1 MASHCRGFLG
11 CVPHPVGVAAGCKD
25 DAIEAWLLQS
35 KPPSHPCPSAPLY
48 LALRQPGAVAC
59 QVPAQRCLVS
69 RDRERRPNRP
79 DKAGLSHT
87 GWSRPSGAALLAG
100 GSMAL
105 SVGVRRLSHLPGHGE
120 RQVQLSFRG
129 FTQKTRKIRC
139 GAEAVFGELFRW
151 PHYGKLIM
159 GEVLSIKVY
168 NCSKV
173 FSNRLLGTLVLSLQH
188 LMTSGRLILR
198 EALVDRNHSITSIYI
213 ELDLRYQP
221 PDGSAGT
228 WVQEDFVYQ
237 MRDSSE
243 LIIHNPGFEEPEAA
257 KGPRASEMD
266 KKAAALGRKLAKG
279 LETEEEEE
287 EEEEDFYDV
296 SDMEVLGIV
305 FSPVKSR
312 SRLCS
317 TRDLFATPTP
327 QSFQVGINII
337 EAQKLVGV
345 NINPFVVVKVG
356 EEKRHTVTQKS
367 TNCPFYNEYFLFE
380 FHEPREVLFHRLI
393 EISVFHSKNIPFLA
407 TCIGTFKMDIVT
419 VYSQPDHSF
428 FQKWAVISDPTDT
441 RAGVKG
447 FVKCNIS
454 VTARGDVVGSLP
466 TSSSSRVE
474 DIERNLLL
482 PKRVPAERP
491 WARVCIKLYRAEGL
505 PSMSAGIMG
514 GFSRIIGEKKVFIDP
529 YVQVSFCGQQGET
542 SVESN
547 TTEPEWNEQISF
559 IEMFP
564 PLAKKIKVQVLDDA
578 NVGDVAI
585 ATHYIDLQ
593 QISDPGRNGFNPTF
607 GPAWVNLYGSP
618 QNSAL
623 RDIHKDLNEGV
634 GEGIFYRGRILMAI
648 TVEIFSS
655 PSVAERK
662 LADKMK
668 SALSKPKLKKK
679 SKKSKEKAKELSQ
692 LQGEEEDGGSQ
703 EAEQPGE
710 VIVEVEELHALPV
723 NALGKKEEFLLFAA
737 FFEATMMD
745 SSLGSKPVSFEVS
758 IGNYGKAEEVVTKV
772 RKKGEKGEGREEKQP
787 LLDPGSDSET
797 DVEVLGPV
805 LAPLNKSVTKSQKPE
820 TMEYDRSYSCLPMT
834 HEKPCVYMWSY
845 WEDHT
850 WRLCISN
857 WIVKLAERLEQ
868 GLDDVEKL
876 MRRPKAKAEERLREV
891 LEEFAA
897 GCRLYS
903 LSAERKTMAHPNNL
917 DRCRTKYMMRNI
929 ILYAKQGLRVRRQLT
944 RANVK
949 EKVKEMRRILA
960 KLRFMAQEPQ
970 CTLPDILI
978 WMLSNNRRVAYA
990 RVPAQ
995 NILYSVVE
1003 EEKGKDCAKIQTV
1016 FLKVPGL
1023 HTGEIFAKLEIYMWL
1038 GVTKYAKNCMVELPK
1053 EFKYLSESGQEITQ
1067 LSVYS
1072 LPSRLSR
1079 DDFSYFQLRAH
1090 LYQAR
1095 GILPAGDNGL
1105 SDPFARVVFSTY
1117 CQTTRTVEE
1126 TLSPMWNELL
1136 LFDQL
1141 IIDGKR
1147 EELKTETPIVIV
1159 NLFNHSK
1166 FGSPEFLGQAFA
1178 VPHVKLVDEPYSK
1191 PALQFFDFYKG
1202 TKAAG
1207 ELIATFELIE
1217 LDYSGYLEPSLPED
1231 MEPKEPS
1238 YLEDPRDG
1246 RFIIPEGIRPVLKE
1260 FRIEI
1265 LFWGL
1270 RDLKRV
1276 NLFEVDQPQV
1286 IIECAGKKV
1295 ESEVIVAYKE
1305 NPSFTEVV
1313 KYMDVELPEQV
1324 YLHPPLSIFVVEK
1337 RAFGRTVLVG
1347 THVVS
1352 DVMKFS
1358 PRELEEEET
1367 ENVPRA
1373 RKVSSQHLHSQTG
1386 PATGDP
1392 GPSTHPL
1399 SLVKAPLKKIPI
1411 NKLAKKEDEYDE
1423 EKPDL
1428 EELDWW
1434 SKYYESLK
1442 ELYNQTRI
1450 DEEDAENDDLNDA
1463 DGGNLN
1469 AAYID
1474 MEAEDEAVTE
1484 AEPARPKRKLIATL
1498 QIYNSELENEFGNFE
1513 DWLCIFPLHRG
1524 KANEDEDGNEDEHF
1538 VGKYKGSFYVYPTVE
1553 ASKEPRVSQGV
1564 PRNRPIKVLIRVYI
1578 VKATNLSPADPN
1590 GKADPY
1596 VVVTVGQE
1604 RKDTKERYIPKQLNP
1619 VFGEVVELTVSFPM
1633 ESELTVA
1640 IFDHDLV
1647 GSDDLIGET
1656 KIDLENRFYSKH
1668 RANCGVALQ
1677 YDIDGYNMWRDA
1689 FKPTQILDSLCKK
1702 TSLPAAEYRQEEV
1715 KVGNKIFKVPPEAF
1729 PEEASARNQRGVA
1742 DENCSVD
1749 DEHKALYVLQHWEEM
1764 PGCGY
1769 KLVPEHVEIRSLYNP
1784 ENPGLVQGSLHMW
1797 IDMFPNDVPA
1807 PPPVNIKPR
1816 LPISYELRVIIWNTD
1831 DVILDDVNPITG
1843 EPSSDIY
1850 VKSWIKGL
1858 DHDKQETDVHFN
1870 SLTGEGNFNWRF
1882 IFRFNYL
1889 PTEKE
1894 ITYKKKDSVFSVE
1907 ESEFREPAVLV
1918 LQVWD
1923 YDRISANDFLG
1934 SIELKL
1940 HDMVWA
1946 AKSSEHCTIKM
1957 AKENATPR
1965 FSIFRNK
1972 RMRGWWPF
1980 IRLEDQEDKEREE
1993 RKAKQKRKKKK
2004 WSSSVKQEDIEFTD
2018 PSGNKYL
2025 LTGKV
2030 EVEFQLLTVEEAEK
2044 SPVGLGRKE
2053 PEPLEKPNRPKTSFN
2068 WFVNPMK
2075 TFVFFIW
2082 KRYKKYIIVLFLV
2095 ALLTVFLV
2103 LLIYTM
2109 PGYISE
2115 KIING

>member
-1 MASHCRGFLG
+1 
-11 CVPHPVGVAAGCKD
+11 
-25 DAIEAWLLQS
+25 
-35 KPPSHPCPSAPLY
+35 
-48 LALRQPGAVAC
+48 
-59 QVPAQRCLVS
+59 
-69 RDRERRPNRP
+69 
-79 DKAGLSHT
+79 
-87 GWSRPSGAALLAG
+87 
-100 GSMAL
+100 MAL
-105 SVGVRRLSHLPGHGE
+105 SVDVRRLSQLPGHGE
-120 RQVQLSFRG
+120 RQVHLSFRG
-129 FTQKTRKIRC
+129 FTQKTRKVSC
-139 GAEAVFGELFRW
+139 GPEAVFNQLFRW
-151 PHYGKLIM
+151 PHYGKLVM
-159 GEVLSIKVY
+159 GEMLSIKVY

-188 LMTSGRLILR
+188 LMTSGRLMLQ
-198 EALVDRNHSITSIYI
+198 ESLVDKNNRVTGIYI

-221 PDGSAGT
+221 PNHSAGS
-228 WVQEDFVYQ
+228 WVEEDFVYLKK
-237 MRDSSE
+237 DSSE
-243 LIIHNPGFEEPEAA
+243 LIIHNPGFEQLETAEWLRA
-257 KGPRASEMD
+257 KELD
-266 KKAAALGRKLAKG
+266 KKAGALGRKLAKG
-279 LETEEEEE
+279 LETDEEE
-287 EEEEDFYDV
+287 EEEEDFYDT
-296 SDMEVLGIV
+296 SEIEASGII

-317 TRDLFATPTP
+317 AQDLFAIPTP
-327 QSFQVGINII
+327 QSFQVGINVI

-356 EEKRHTVTQKS
+356 EEKRHTATQKS
-367 TNCPFYNEYFLFE
+367 TNCPFYNEYFLFD
-380 FHEPREVLFHRLI
+380 FYEPREILFHRLI
-393 EISVFHSKNIPFLA
+393 EISVFHSKKIPFLG
-407 TCIGTFKMDIVT
+407 TCIGTFKMDVET
-419 VYSQPDHSF
+419 VYSQPDHRF

-454 VTARGDVVGSLP
+454 VSARGDIVGFLP
-466 TSSSSRVE
+466 TYSRNQDE

-505 PSMSAGIMG
+505 PSMTAGIMG
-514 GFSRIIGEKKVFIDP
+514 GISKIIGERKVFIDP

-542 SVESN
+542 SVETN

-564 PLAKKIKVQVLDDA
+564 PLSRKIKVQVLDDA
-578 NVGDVAI
+578 NVSDVAI

-593 QISDPGRNGFNPTF
+593 EISDPDRNGFNPTF

-623 RDIHKDLNEGV
+623 WDIHKDLNEGM
-634 GEGIFYRGRILMAI
+634 GEGIFYRGRILMAV

-655 PSVAERK
+655 PSAAERK
-662 LADKMK
+662 LGDRT
-668 SALSKPKLKKK
+668 SGALRKLKLKKK
-679 SKKSKEKAKELSQ
+679 SKKFKEKTKELSQ
-692 LQGEEEDGGSQ
+692 LQGEGEAGSSQ
-703 EAEQPGE
+703 EAEQPRE
-710 VIVEVEELHALPV
+710 VTVEVEELHPLPENV
-723 NALGKKEEFLLFAA
+723 LGRKDEFLLFAA

-745 SSLGSKPVSFEVS
+745 SSLSSKPVSFEVS
-758 IGNYGKAEEVVTKV
+758 IGNYGKSEEIVTKGWQKV
-772 RKKGEKGEGREEKQP
+772 EKGEVKEERQP
-787 LLDPGSDSET
+787 LLNASSGGELDAEILTPA
-797 DVEVLGPV
+797 
-805 LAPLNKSVTKSQKPE
+805 LAALNKSVTKSQRPE
-820 TMEYDRSYSCLPMT
+820 PMEYDKSYSCLPMT
-834 HEKPCVYMWSY
+834 HEKPCVYVWSY
-845 WEDHT
+845 WEDHA
-850 WRLCISN
+850 WRLGISN
-857 WIVKLAERLEQ
+857 RIVKLAERLEQ

-876 MRRPKAKAEERLREV
+876 LRRPKAKAEERLRDV
-891 LEEFAA
+891 LEEFVA
-897 GCRLYS
+897 GCRQYS

-917 DRCRTKYMMRNI
+917 DRCRTKYLMRNI
-929 ILYAKQGLRVRRQLT
+929 ILYAKQGLRVRRHLT
-944 RANVK
+944 RDNVK
-949 EKVKEMRRILA
+949 EKAKETRRILT
-960 KLRFMAQEPQ
+960 KIRFMAKEPQ
-970 CTLPDILI
+970 CTLPDVLI

-990 RVPAQ
+990 RIPAQ

-1016 FLKVPGL
+1016 FMKVPGL

-1038 GVTKYAKNCMVELPK
+1038 GVTKYVKNCLAELPE
-1053 EFKYLSESGQEITQ
+1053 EFLSESEQEIAQ
-1067 LSVYS
+1067 VSAYS
-1072 LPSRLSR
+1072 PPSRLRR

-1095 GILPAGDNGL
+1095 GILPADDNGL
-1105 SDPFARVVFSTY
+1105 SDPFARVVFSTH
-1117 CQTTRTVEE
+1117 CQTTRMLEE

-1141 IIDGKR
+1141 IIDGKK
-1147 EELKTETPIVIV
+1147 EELKTETPIIII
-1159 NLFNHSK
+1159 NLFSHNK

-1178 VPHVKLVDEPYSK
+1178 VPQVKLVDEPYTK
-1191 PALQFFDFYKG
+1191 PALQFFDFYRG

-1217 LDYSGYLEPSLPED
+1217 LDYS
-1231 MEPKEPS
+1231 S
-1238 YLEDPRDG
+1238 YL
-1246 RFIIPEGIRPVLKE
+1246 
-1260 FRIEI
+1260 EI

-1276 NLFEVDQPQV
+1276 NLFEVDEPQV

-1295 ESEVIVAYKE
+1295 ESEVIVSYKE
-1305 NPSFTEVV
+1305 NPNFTELV
-1313 KYMDVELPEQV
+1313 KYMDVKLPEQV

-1347 THVVS
+1347 SHAVS

-1358 PRELEEEET
+1358 PKELEEEPED
-1367 ENVPRA
+1367 VPKA
-1373 RKVSSQHLHSQTG
+1373 CNVSSYHLPSQTVINIG
-1386 PATGDP
+1386 LAAGDP
-1392 GPSTHPL
+1392 GSSTHPL
-1399 SLVKAPLKKIPI
+1399 SFVKAPLKKTPI
-1411 NKLAKKEDEYDE
+1411 NKLVKKEDEYEE
-1423 EKPDL
+1423 EKPEL

-1434 SKYYESLK
+1434 SKYYASLK
-1442 ELYNQTRI
+1442 ELYNQACS

-1463 DGGNLN
+1463 NGGNLN
-1469 AAYID
+1469 ASSID
-1474 MEAEDEAVTE
+1474 MEAEDEKVIE
-1484 AEPARPKRKLIATL
+1484 AEPAQPKRKLIATL
-1498 QIYNSELENEFGNFE
+1498 QIYNTELENEFGNFE

-1524 KANEDEDGNEDEHF
+1524 KANEDEDGNEDEHY
-1538 VGKYKGSFYVYPTVE
+1538 VGKYKCFLQGSFYVYPTEE
-1553 ASKEPRVSQGV
+1553 AVTEPKVSRGI
-1564 PRNRPIKVLIRVYI
+1564 PRNRPIKVLVRVYI

-1596 VVVTVGQE
+1596 VVVTVGQQQ
-1604 RKDTKERYIPKQLNP
+1604 KDTKERYIPKQLNP

-1640 IFDHDLV
+1640 VFDHDLV

-1668 RANCGVALQ
+1668 RANCGVAAQ
-1677 YDIDGYNMWRDA
+1677 YDLNGYNTWRDA

-1702 TSLPAAEYRQEEV
+1702 NSIPAAEYRWEEI
-1715 KVGNKIFKVPPEAF
+1715 KVDNKIFKVPPEAF
-1729 PEEASARNQRGVA
+1729 PQEASVRNKRGVA
-1742 DENCSVD
+1742 DENLSVD
-1749 DEHKALYVLQHWEEM
+1749 AEHMALYVLQHWEEM
-1764 PGCGY
+1764 PGYGY

-1807 PPPVNIKPR
+1807 PPPINIKPR
-1816 LPISYELRVIIWNTD
+1816 LPVSYELRVIIWNTD
-1831 DVILDDVNPITG
+1831 SVILDDVNPVTG

-1882 IFRFNYL
+1882 IFHFNYL

-1894 ITYKKKDSVFSVE
+1894 ITYKKKDSVFSME

-1940 HDMVWA
+1940 HDMVRA

-1980 IRLEDQEDKEREE
+1980 IKLRDQEDDKREE
-1993 RKAKQKRKKKK
+1993 REYKNKKKKKK
-2004 WSSSVKQEDIEFTD
+2004 WSSSVKPEDMEFTD

-2030 EVEFQLLTVEEAEK
+2030 EAEFQLLTVEEAEK
-2044 SPVGLGRKE
+2044 SPVGLGRKG
-2053 PEPLEKPNRPKTSFN
+2053 PEPLEKPNRPKTTFN

-2082 KRYKKYIIVLFLV
+2082 KRYKKYIIVLFIV
-2095 ALLTVFLV
+2095 TLLTIFLV
-2103 LLIYTM
+2103 LLVYTM

>member
-1 MASHCRGFLG
+1 
-11 CVPHPVGVAAGCKD
+11 
-25 DAIEAWLLQS
+25 
-35 KPPSHPCPSAPLY
+35 
-48 LALRQPGAVAC
+48 
-59 QVPAQRCLVS
+59 
-69 RDRERRPNRP
+69 
-79 DKAGLSHT
+79 
-87 GWSRPSGAALLAG
+87 
-100 GSMAL
+100 MAL
-105 SVGVRRLSHLPGHGE
+105 TVRVRRLSRLPGHGE
-120 RQVQLSFRG
+120 RQVQLRFRG
-129 FTQKTRKIRC
+129 FTQKTRKVRC
-139 GAEAVFGELFRW
+139 GPEAVFEELFRW

-173 FSNRLLGTLVLSLQH
+173 FTNRLLGTLVLSLQH

-198 EALVDRNHSITSIYI
+198 ESLVDRNHRITGIHI

-221 PDGSAGT
+221 PNGSAGM
-228 WVQEDFVYQ
+228 WVEEDFVYQ
-237 MRDSSE
+237 MKDSSE
-243 LIIHNPGFEEPEAA
+243 LIICNPGFEQLEAA
-257 KGPRASEMD
+257 EGPRASELNR
-266 KKAAALGRKLAKG
+266 KAAALGRRLAKG
-279 LETEEEEE
+279 LETDEEE
-287 EEEEDFYDV
+287 EEEEDFYDESEIEV
-296 SDMEVLGIV
+296 SGII

-312 SRLCS
+312 SRLCPA
-317 TRDLFATPTP
+317 RDLFAIPTP
-327 QSFQVGINII
+327 QSFQVGINVI

-356 EEKRHTVTQKS
+356 EEKRHTATQKS

-380 FHEPREVLFHRLI
+380 FHEPRDILFHRLI
-393 EISVFHSKNIPFLA
+393 EISVFHSKKIPFLG
-407 TCIGTFKMDIVT
+407 TCIGTFKMDVET
-419 VYSQPDHSF
+419 VYSQPDHRF

-447 FVKCNIS
+447 FVKCSIS
-454 VTARGDVVGSLP
+454 ISARGDVVGFLP
-466 TSSSSRVE
+466 TSSSSRDE

-505 PSMSAGIMG
+505 PSMCAGIMG
-514 GFSRIIGEKKVFIDP
+514 GFSKIIGERKVFIDP

-542 SVESN
+542 SVETN

-564 PLAKKIKVQVLDDA
+564 PLSRKIKVQVLDDA

-593 QISDPGRNGFNPTF
+593 EISDCDRNGFNPTF

-623 RDIHKDLNEGV
+623 RDIHRDLNEGR
-634 GEGIFYRGRILMAI
+634 GEGIFYRGRVLMAI

-655 PSVAERK
+655 PSVAESK
-662 LADKMK
+662 LGNRTRGT
-668 SALSKPKLKKK
+668 LSKLKLKKK
-679 SKKSKEKAKELSQ
+679 SKKSKEKAKEPNQ
-692 LQGEEEDGGSQ
+692 LWGEEEPGSSQ

-710 VIVEVEELHALPV
+710 VTVEVEELHPLPENV
-723 NALGKKEEFLLFAA
+723 LGRKEEFLLFAA

-745 SSLGSKPVSFEVS
+745 SSLTSKPVSFEIS
-758 IGNYGKAEEVVTKV
+758 IGNYGKSEEVVTKGWQRV
-772 RKKGEKGEGREEKQP
+772 EKGEVKEEKQP
-787 LLDPGSDSET
+787 LLDSVSDGEL
-797 DVEVLGPV
+797 DAEVLPP
-805 LAPLNKSVTKSQKPE
+805 ASAARNKSVTKSQRPE
-820 TMEYDRSYSCLPMT
+820 PMEYDRSYSCLPMV
-834 HEKPCVYMWSY
+834 HEKPCLYVWSY
-845 WEDHT
+845 WEDHA

-876 MRRPKAKAEERLREV
+876 LRRPKAKAEERLREV
-891 LEEFAA
+891 LEEFVA
-897 GCRLYS
+897 GCRQYS
-903 LSAERKTMAHPNNL
+903 LGAERKTMAHPNNL
-917 DRCRTKYMMRNI
+917 DRCRMKYLMRNI
-929 ILYAKQGLRVRRQLT
+929 ILSAKQVLRVRRRLT
-944 RANVK
+944 RDNVK
-949 EKVKEMRRILA
+949 EKVKEARRILA
-960 KLRFMAQEPQ
+960 KLCFMAKEPQ
-970 CTLPDILI
+970 CTLPDVLI

-990 RVPAQ
+990 RIPAQ

-1016 FLKVPGL
+1016 FMKVPGL

-1038 GVTKYAKNCMVELPK
+1038 GVTQYAKNCLAELPE
-1053 EFKYLSESGQEITQ
+1053 EFKYLSESGEEIAQ
-1067 LSVYS
+1067 LSAYS
-1072 LPSRLSR
+1072 PPSRLSR

-1095 GILPAGDNGL
+1095 GILPADDNGL
-1105 SDPFARVVFSTY
+1105 SDPFVRVVFSTY
-1117 CQTTRTVEE
+1117 CQTTRMLEE

-1141 IIDGKR
+1141 IIDGKK
-1147 EELKTETPIVIV
+1147 EELKTETPIIII
-1159 NLFNHSK
+1159 NLFSHNK

-1178 VPHVKLVDEPYSK
+1178 VPQVKLVDEPYTK
-1191 PALQFFDFYKG
+1191 PALQFFDFYRG
-1202 TKAAG
+1202 SKAAG
-1207 ELIATFELIE
+1207 ELIAMFELIE
-1217 LDYSGYLEPSLPED
+1217 LDYSGYLEPSVPED
-1231 MEPKEPS
+1231 VEPKEPS
-1238 YLEDPRDG
+1238 YLGDPRAG

-1270 RDLKRV
+1270 RGLKRV
-1276 NLFEVDQPQV
+1276 NLFEVVEPQV

-1295 ESEVIVAYKE
+1295 ESEVIVTYKE
-1305 NPSFTEVV
+1305 NPNFTELV

-1347 THVVS
+1347 SHVVS

-1358 PRELEEEET
+1358 PRELDEEPED
-1367 ENVPRA
+1367 VPKA
-1373 RKVSSQHLHSQTG
+1373 LKISSHRPPSQTVVNIG

-1392 GPSTHPL
+1392 HPRTYPF
-1399 SLVKAPLKKIPI
+1399 SLVKAPLKKIPV
-1411 NKLAKKEDEYDE
+1411 NKFVKKEDEYEE
-1423 EKPDL
+1423 EKPEV

-1434 SKYYESLK
+1434 SKYYASLK
-1442 ELYNQTRI
+1442 ELYNQTYS

-1469 AAYID
+1469 AFCID
-1474 MEAEDEAVTE
+1474 METEDEAVIE
-1484 AEPARPKRKLIATL
+1484 AEPALPKRKLIATL
-1498 QIYNSELENEFGNFE
+1498 QIYNSELENEFGDFE
-1513 DWLCIFPLHRG
+1513 DWLCVFPLHRG
-1524 KANEDEDGNEDEHF
+1524 RANEDEDGNKDEHF
-1538 VGKYKGSFYVYPTVE
+1538 VGKYKGSFHVYPTE
-1553 ASKEPRVSQGV
+1553 KAGTEPKVSQGV
-1564 PRNRPIKVLIRVYI
+1564 PRNRPIKVLVRVYI

-1604 RKDTKERYIPKQLNP
+1604 QKDTKERYIPKQLNP

-1668 RANCGVALQ
+1668 RANCGVATQ
-1677 YDIDGYNMWRDA
+1677 YDTNGYNTWRDA

-1702 TSLPAAEYRQEEV
+1702 NSIPAPEYRWEEV
-1715 KVGNKIFKVPPEAF
+1715 KVDSKVFKVPPEAF
-1729 PEEASARNQRGVA
+1729 PEEASVRNKREVTGGSW
-1742 DENCSVD
+1742 SVD

-1764 PGCGY
+1764 PVYGY

-1784 ENPGLVQGSLHMW
+1784 KNPGLVQGSLHMW

-1816 LPISYELRVIIWNTD
+1816 LPVSYELRVIIWNTD
-1831 DVILDDVNPITG
+1831 NVILDDVNPVTG

-1858 DHDKQETDVHFN
+1858 DHEKQETDVHFN

-1940 HDMVWA
+1940 HDMVRA
-1946 AKSSEHCTIKM
+1946 AKSSEQCTIRM
-1957 AKENATPR
+1957 ATEGATPR

-1980 IRLEDQEDKEREE
+1980 IKLKDQEDKEREE
-1993 RKAKQKRKKKK
+1993 RDHKKKRKKKR
-2004 WSSSVKQEDIEFTD
+2004 SSSVKPEDVEFTD

-2030 EVEFQLLTVEEAEK
+2030 EAEFQLLTVEEAEK

-2082 KRYKKYIIVLFLV
+2082 KRYKKYVIVLFIV
-2095 ALLTVFLV
+2095 ALLTIFLV

-2109 PGYISE
+2109 PGYISK

>member
-1 MASHCRGFLG
+1 MSRSRSQRDHCALF
-11 CVPHPVGVAAGCKD
+11 C
-25 DAIEAWLLQS
+25 LQ
-35 KPPSHPCPSAPLY
+35 
-48 LALRQPGAVAC
+48 
-59 QVPAQRCLVS
+59 
-69 RDRERRPNRP
+69 
-79 DKAGLSHT
+79 
-87 GWSRPSGAALLAG
+87 
-100 GSMAL
+100 
-105 SVGVRRLSHLPGHGE
+105 
-120 RQVQLSFRG
+120 
-129 FTQKTRKIRC
+129 
-139 GAEAVFGELFRW
+139 LFRW
-151 PHYGKLIM
+151 PHYGKLGV
-159 GEVLSIKVY
+159 GEMLSVKVY

-198 EALVDRNHSITSIYI
+198 EALVDRNHSITG
-213 ELDLRYQP
+213 LDLRYQP
-221 PDGSAGT
+221 PEGSAGT
-228 WVQEDFVYQ
+228 WVEEDFVYQ

-243 LIIHNPGFEEPEAA
+243 LIIRNPGFEELDELDR
-257 KGPRASEMD
+257 RAVT
-266 KKAAALGRKLAKG
+266 LGRKLAKG

-287 EEEEDFYDV
+287 EEEEDFCDV
-296 SDMEVLGIV
+296 SDVEVSGIV

-312 SRLCS
+312 SRICS

-345 NINPFVVVKVG
+345 NINPFVVVRVG
-356 EEKRHTVTQKS
+356 EEKRHTATQKS

-393 EISVFHSKNIPFLA
+393 EISVSTSSSCCRHLLDFCCLQVFHSKKIPFLG
-407 TCIGTFKMDIVT
+407 TCIGTFKMDIAT
-419 VYSQPDHSF
+419 VYNQPGMHTSYHRF

-454 VTARGDVVGSLP
+454 VTARGDTVGSLP

-514 GFSRIIGEKKVFIDP
+514 GFSKIIGEKNVFIDP

-547 TTEPEWNEQISF
+547 TTKPEWNEQISF

-564 PLAKKIKVQVLDDA
+564 PLAKKIKIQVLDDA

-607 GPAWVNLYGSP
+607 GPAWVNLYGSS

-623 RDIHKDLNEGV
+623 RDIHKDLNEGM

-655 PSVAERK
+655 PGVAERK
-662 LADKMK
+662 LGDKTK
-668 SALSKPKLKKK
+668 GALSKLKLKKK
-679 SKKSKEKAKELSQ
+679 SKKSKAKARELIQ
-692 LQGEEEDGGSQ
+692 LQGEEEAGGSQ
-703 EAEQPGE
+703 EAEQPAE
-710 VIVEVEELHALPV
+710 VIVEVEELHPLPE
-723 NALGKKEEFLLFAA
+723 NALGRKEEFFLFAA

-745 SSLGSKPVSFEVS
+745 SSLSSKPVSFEVS
-758 IGNYGKAEEVVTKV
+758 IGMYS
-772 RKKGEKGEGREEKQP
+772 
-787 LLDPGSDSET
+787 PGSQMRKPWEWSALT
-797 DVEVLGPV
+797 SCA
-805 LAPLNKSVTKSQKPE
+805 AP
-820 TMEYDRSYSCLPMT
+820 RSYSCLPMT
-834 HEKPCVYMWSY
+834 HEKPCVYVWSY

-857 WIVKLAERLEQ
+857 WIVKLAERLVMCTGQLLGDGASCHHASSHSEQ
-868 GLDDVEKL
+868 LL
-876 MRRPKAKAEERLREV
+876 CITL
-891 LEEFAA
+891 
-897 GCRLYS
+897 
-903 LSAERKTMAHPNNL
+903 ERKTMAHPNNL
-917 DRCRTKYMMRNI
+917 DRCRTKSLLSVQ
-929 ILYAKQGLRVRRQLT
+929 ILYAKQGLRVRRWLT

-949 EKVKEMRRILA
+949 EKVKETRRILA
-960 KLRFMAQEPQ
+960 KLRFMAQETSPLAVPEEAPQ
-970 CTLPDILI
+970 CTLPDVLI

-1038 GVTKYAKNCMVELPK
+1038 GVTKYAKNCTVELPE
-1053 EFKYLSESGQEITQ
+1053 EFKYLSESRT
-1067 LSVYS
+1067 LLFF
-1072 LPSRLSR
+1072 LP
-1079 DDFSYFQLRAH
+1079 DFSYFQLRAH

-1095 GILPAGDNGL
+1095 GILPADDNGL
-1105 SDPFARVVFSTY
+1105 SDPFVRVVFSTH

-1147 EELKTETPIVIV
+1147 EELKTETPVVIV
-1159 NLFNHSK
+1159 SLFNQST

-1178 VPHVKLVDEPYSK
+1178 VPQVKLVDEPYCK

-1202 TKAAG
+1202 SKTAG

-1217 LDYSGYLEPSLPED
+1217 LDYSGYLEPSVPED
-1231 MEPKEPS
+1231 VESKEPS
-1238 YLEDPRDG
+1238 YLGDPRAG
-1246 RFIIPEGIRPVLKE
+1246 RFIIPDGIRPALKE

-1295 ESEVIVAYKE
+1295 ESEVILAYSE
-1305 NPSFTEVV
+1305 NPNFTELV
-1313 KYMDVELPEQV
+1313 KYMDVVSGCRAGAHHGCPTELPEQV

-1367 ENVPRA
+1367 EELP
-1373 RKVSSQHLHSQTG
+1373 K
-1386 PATGDP
+1386 GDCSLFYRCA
-1392 GPSTHPL
+1392 GILDAL
-1399 SLVKAPLKKIPI
+1399 SLPLNPCLCDLKAPFRKIPI
-1411 NKLAKKEDEYDE
+1411 NKFAKKEDEYEE
-1423 EKPDL
+1423 EKPDP

-1442 ELYNQTRI
+1442 ELYNQ
-1450 DEEDAENDDLNDA
+1450 EDAENDDLNDA
-1463 DGGNLN
+1463 GESSVGR
-1469 AAYID
+1469 
-1474 MEAEDEAVTE
+1474 
-1484 AEPARPKRKLIATL
+1484 ARPYTAQSFYLF
-1498 QIYNSELENEFGNFE
+1498 QIYNSELENEFDNFE

-1524 KANEDEDGNEDEHF
+1524 KANGDEDGHEDENF
-1538 VGKYKGSFYVYPTVE
+1538 VGKYKGSFYVYPSVE
-1553 ASKEPRVSQGV
+1553 AGMEPKVSRGV
-1564 PRNRPIKVLIRVYI
+1564 PRNRPIKVLVRVYI

-1604 RKDTKERYIPKQLNP
+1604 QKDTKERYIPKQLNP

-1640 IFDHDLV
+1640 VFDHDLV

-1668 RANCGVALQ
+1668 RANCGVASQ
-1677 YDIDGYNMWRDA
+1677 YDTWHPQYPLSRNGYNMWRDA

-1702 TSLPAAEYRQEEV
+1702 MSLPAAEYRREEV
-1715 KVGNKIFKVPPEAF
+1715 KVENKIFKVPPEAF
-1729 PEEASARNQRGVA
+1729 PEGTELG
-1742 DENCSVD
+1742 
-1749 DEHKALYVLQHWEEM
+1749 ALYVLQHWEEM
-1764 PGCGY
+1764 PGHGY

-1784 ENPGLVQGSLHMW
+1784 ESPGLVQGSLHMW

-1831 DVILDDVNPITG
+1831 DVILDDVNPVTG

-1940 HDMVWA
+1940 HDMVRA

-1957 AKENATPR
+1957 AKENAAPR

-1980 IRLEDQEDKEREE
+1980 IKLKDQEDEEREE
-1993 RKAKQKRKKKK
+1993 REAKQKKKKKK
-2004 WSSSVKQEDIEFTD
+2004 WGSSVKPEDVEFTD

-2030 EVEFQLLTVEEAEK
+2030 EAEFHLLTMEEAEK
-2044 SPVGLGRKE
+2044 NPVGLGRKE

-2082 KRYKKYIIVLFLV
+2082 KRYKKYIIVLFVV

>member
-1 MASHCRGFLG
+1 
-11 CVPHPVGVAAGCKD
+11 
-25 DAIEAWLLQS
+25 
-35 KPPSHPCPSAPLY
+35 
-48 LALRQPGAVAC
+48 
-59 QVPAQRCLVS
+59 
-69 RDRERRPNRP
+69 
-79 DKAGLSHT
+79 
-87 GWSRPSGAALLAG
+87 
-100 GSMAL
+100 MAL
-105 SVGVRRLSHLPGHGE
+105 SVGVRRLSRLPGRGE

-139 GAEAVFGELFRW
+139 GAEAVFGELFCW
-151 PHYGKLIM
+151 PHYGKPVM
-159 GEVLSIKVY
+159 GEMLLVKVY

-198 EALVDRNHSITSIYI
+198 EALIDKNHTVTGIYI

-221 PDGSAGT
+221 PDGSAGS
-228 WVQEDFVYQ
+228 WVEEDFVYQ
-237 MRDSSE
+237 MKDSSE
-243 LIIHNPGFEEPEAA
+243 TIIRNPGFEELEAA
-257 KGPRASEMD
+257 EGPRASELD
-266 KKAAALGRKLAKG
+266 RRAATLGKKLAKG

-296 SDMEVLGIV
+296 SEMEVSGIV

-312 SRLCS
+312 SRLS
-317 TRDLFATPTP
+317 SARDLFATPTP

-356 EEKRHTVTQKS
+356 EEKRHTATQKS

-380 FHEPREVLFHRLI
+380 FHEPKDTLFHRLI
-393 EISVFHSKNIPFLA
+393 EISVFHSEKIPFLG

-419 VYSQPDHSF
+419 VYSQPDHRF

-454 VTARGDVVGSLP
+454 VTARGDVVGSFP
-466 TSSSSRVE
+466 TSSGSRDE

-505 PSMSAGIMG
+505 PSMSAGLMG
-514 GFSRIIGEKKVFIDP
+514 GFSKIIGETKVFIDP

-542 SVESN
+542 SLETN

-564 PLAKKIKVQVLDDA
+564 PLARKIKVQVLDDA

-623 RDIHKDLNEGV
+623 LDIHKDLNEGM

-655 PSVAERK
+655 PSVTERK
-662 LADKMK
+662 LGDKTK
-668 SALSKPKLKKK
+668 GALSKLKLKKK
-679 SKKSKEKAKELSQ
+679 SRKFKEKAKELSR
-692 LQGEEEDGGSQ
+692 LQGEEEAGASQ
-703 EAEQPGE
+703 VAEQPEE
-710 VIVEVEELHALPV
+710 VTVDVEELHPLPE
-723 NALGKKEEFLLFAA
+723 NALGRKEEFLLFAA

-758 IGNYGKAEEVVTKV
+758 IGNYGKAEEIVTKV
-772 RKKGEKGEGREEKQP
+772 WRKVEKGEVKEEKQP
-787 LLDPGSDSET
+787 LLDPGSDGEL
-797 DVEVLGPV
+797 DVEVL
-805 LAPLNKSVTKSQKPE
+805 APASAALNKSVTKSQRPE
-820 TMEYDRSYSCLPMT
+820 PMEYDRSYSCLPMM
-834 HEKPCVYMWSY
+834 HEKPCVYLWSY

-876 MRRPKAKAEERLREV
+876 MRRPKAKAEERLRKV
-891 LEEFAA
+891 LDEFVA
-897 GCRLYS
+897 GCRQYS
-903 LSAERKTMAHPNNL
+903 LSTERKTMTHPNNL
-917 DRCRTKYMMRNI
+917 DRCRMKYLMRNI
-929 ILYAKQGLRVRRQLT
+929 ILCAKQGLRVKCRLT
-944 RANVK
+944 RTNIK
-949 EKVKEMRRILA
+949 EKVKETKRILT
-960 KLRFMAQEPQ
+960 KLRFMAKEPQ
-970 CTLPDILI
+970 CTLPDVLV

-995 NILYSVVE
+995 DILYSVVE

-1016 FLKVPGL
+1016 FMKVPGL

-1038 GVTKYAKNCMVELPK
+1038 GVTKYAKNCLAELPE
-1053 EFKYLSESGQEITQ
+1053 EFKYLSESGQEIAQ
-1067 LSVYS
+1067 LSAYS
-1072 LPSRLSR
+1072 PPSQLSR

-1095 GILPAGDNGL
+1095 GILPADDNGL
-1105 SDPFARVVFSTY
+1105 SNPFARVVFSTQ
-1117 CQTTRTVEE
+1117 CQNTRMLEE

-1141 IIDGKR
+1141 IIDGKKD
-1147 EELKTETPIVIV
+1147 ELKTETPIIII
-1159 NLFNHSK
+1159 NLFSHNK

-1178 VPHVKLVDEPYSK
+1178 IPQVKLVNEPYTK
-1191 PALQFFDFYKG
+1191 PALQSFDFYKG

-1207 ELIATFELIE
+1207 ELIATFELVE
-1217 LDYSGYLEPSLPED
+1217 LDYTGYL
-1231 MEPKEPS
+1231 
-1238 YLEDPRDG
+1238 
-1246 RFIIPEGIRPVLKE
+1246 
-1260 FRIEI
+1260 EI

-1305 NPSFTEVV
+1305 NPNFTELV

-1358 PRELEEEET
+1358 PRELEEELE
-1367 ENVPRA
+1367 EVPKA
-1373 RKVSSQHLHSQTG
+1373 RKVSSQHLPSQTVVNIG
-1386 PATGDP
+1386 LAASDP
-1392 GPSTHPL
+1392 GPSSHPV
-1399 SLVKAPLKKIPI
+1399 SLVKAPFRKIHI
-1411 NKLAKKEDEYDE
+1411 NKLVKKKDECEE
-1423 EKPDL
+1423 EKPEL

-1442 ELYNQTRI
+1442 ELYNQTHS
-1450 DEEDAENDDLNDA
+1450 DEEDAENDDLNLA
-1463 DGGNLN
+1463 DGANLN
-1469 AAYID
+1469 ASSID
-1474 MEAEDEAVTE
+1474 MEAQDEAVIE
-1484 AEPARPKRKLIATL
+1484 AEPARPKTKLIATL
-1498 QIYNSELENEFGNFE
+1498 QIYNSELENKFDNFE

-1538 VGKYKGSFYVYPTVE
+1538 VGKYKGSFYVYPTEE
-1553 ASKEPRVSQGV
+1553 AGPEPKVSQGV
-1564 PRNRPIKVLIRVYI
+1564 PRNRPIKVLVRVYI

-1604 RKDTKERYIPKQLNP
+1604 QKDTKERYIPKQLNP

-1647 GSDDLIGET
+1647 GADDLIGET

-1668 RANCGVALQ
+1668 RANCGVASQ
-1677 YDIDGYNMWRDA
+1677 YDINGYNMWRDA

-1702 TSLPAAEYRQEEV
+1702 NSLPAAEYRREEV
-1715 KVGNKIFKVPPEAF
+1715 KVDNKIFKVPPEAF
-1729 PEEASARNQRGVA
+1729 PEEASVKNKRGVA

-1764 PGCGY
+1764 PGYGY

-1797 IDMFPNDVPA
+1797 IDMFPNNVPA

-1816 LPISYELRVIIWNTD
+1816 LPVSYELRVIIWNTD
-1831 DVILDDVNPITG
+1831 DVILDDVNPVTG

-1858 DHDKQETDVHFN
+1858 DHNKQETDVHFN

-1940 HDMVWA
+1940 HDMVRA

-1980 IRLEDQEDKEREE
+1980 IKLKDQEDEEREE
-1993 RKAKQKRKKKK
+1993 RQKKKKKKK
-2004 WSSSVKQEDIEFTD
+2004 WSSSVKPEDMEFTD

-2030 EVEFQLLTVEEAEK
+2030 EAEFQLLTVEEAER

-2082 KRYKKYIIVLFLV
+2082 KRYKKYIIVLFIV
-2095 ALLTVFLV
+2095 AILTIFLV

>member
-1 MASHCRGFLG
+1 
-11 CVPHPVGVAAGCKD
+11 
-25 DAIEAWLLQS
+25 
-35 KPPSHPCPSAPLY
+35 
-48 LALRQPGAVAC
+48 
-59 QVPAQRCLVS
+59 
-69 RDRERRPNRP
+69 
-79 DKAGLSHT
+79 
-87 GWSRPSGAALLAG
+87 
-100 GSMAL
+100 MAL
-105 SVGVRRLSHLPGHGE
+105 SVCVQRLSHLPGRGE

-139 GAEAVFGELFRW
+139 SSEAVFGELFRW

-228 WVQEDFVYQ
+228 WVEEDFVYQ
-237 MRDSSE
+237 MKDSSE
-243 LIIHNPGFEEPEAA
+243 LIIHNPGFEEPERVHNRLINTDGDVVGDFRAA

-266 KKAAALGRKLAKG
+266 RKAAALGRKLAKG

-317 TRDLFATPTP
+317 ARDLFATPTP

-367 TNCPFYNEYFLFE
+367 TNCPFYNEVCVMEKGFIIIVSQVAKAMPEVLWVRLLSGKGIYGYFLFE
-380 FHEPREVLFHRLI
+380 FHEPKEVLFHRLI

-407 TCIGTFKMDIVT
+407 TCIGTFKMDVVT

-428 FQKWAVISDPTDT
+428 FQKWAVVSDPTDT
-441 RAGVKG
+441 RAGAKG

-454 VTARGDVVGSLP
+454 VTARGDIVGSLP
-466 TSSSSRVE
+466 TSSSSHVE

-514 GFSRIIGEKKVFIDP
+514 GFSKIIGEKKVFIDP

-564 PLAKKIKVQVLDDA
+564 PLAKKIKVRVLDDA

-662 LADKMK
+662 LVDKVK

-679 SKKSKEKAKELSQ
+679 SKKSKEKTKELSQ
-692 LQGEEEDGGSQ
+692 LQGEEEAGGSQ

-710 VIVEVEELHALPV
+710 VIVEVEELHPLPV

-745 SSLGSKPVSFEVS
+745 SSLVSKPVSFEVS

-772 RKKGEKGEGREEKQP
+772 HKKGEKGEGREEKQP
-787 LLDPGSDSET
+787 LLDLGSDSEM

-897 GCRLYS
+897 GQYS

-917 DRCRTKYMMRNI
+917 DRCRMKYMMRNI

-944 RANVK
+944 RGNVK

-1023 HTGEIFAKLEIYMWL
+1023 HTGQIFAKLEIYMWL

-1053 EFKYLSESGQEITQ
+1053 EFKYLSEN
-1067 LSVYS
+1067 
-1072 LPSRLSR
+1072 
-1079 DDFSYFQLRAH
+1079 FSYFQLRAH

-1191 PALQFFDFYKG
+1191 PALQFFDVYKG

-1231 MEPKEPS
+1231 VEPKEPS

-1367 ENVPRA
+1367 EDVPRGE
-1373 RKVSSQHLHSQTG
+1373 LFG
-1386 PATGDP
+1386 E
-1392 GPSTHPL
+1392 
-1399 SLVKAPLKKIPI
+1399 APLKKIPI
-1411 NKLAKKEDEYDE
+1411 NKLAKKEDEYEE

-1442 ELYNQTRI
+1442 ELYN
-1450 DEEDAENDDLNDA
+1450 
-1463 DGGNLN
+1463 
-1469 AAYID
+1469 
-1474 MEAEDEAVTE
+1474 
-1484 AEPARPKRKLIATL
+1484 

-1538 VGKYKGSFYVYPTVE
+1538 VGKY
-1553 ASKEPRVSQGV
+1553 
-1564 PRNRPIKVLIRVYI
+1564 
-1578 VKATNLSPADPN
+1578 KATNLSPADPN

-1729 PEEASARNQRGVA
+1729 PEGVA
-1742 DENCSVD
+1742 DENWSVD

-1816 LPISYELRVIIWNTD
+1816 LPISYELRVIIWNTE
-1831 DVILDDVNPITG
+1831 DVILDDVNPVTG

-1940 HDMVWA
+1940 HDMVRA

-1993 RKAKQKRKKKK
+1993 RRAKQKRKKKK

-2018 PSGNKYL
+2018 SIGNKYL

-2030 EVEFQLLTVEEAEK
+2030 EAEFQLLTVEEAEK
-2044 SPVGLGRKE
+2044 NPVGLGRKE

>member
-1 MASHCRGFLG
+1 
-11 CVPHPVGVAAGCKD
+11 
-25 DAIEAWLLQS
+25 
-35 KPPSHPCPSAPLY
+35 
-48 LALRQPGAVAC
+48 
-59 QVPAQRCLVS
+59 
-69 RDRERRPNRP
+69 
-79 DKAGLSHT
+79 
-87 GWSRPSGAALLAG
+87 
-100 GSMAL
+100 MAL
-105 SVGVRRLSHLPGHGE
+105 SVGVRRLSSLPGHGE

-129 FTQKTRKIRC
+129 FTQKTRKVRC
-139 GAEAVFGELFRW
+139 GPEAVFGELFRW
-151 PHYGKLIM
+151 PHYGKLAL
-159 GEVLSIKVY
+159 GETLSVKVY

-198 EALVDRNHSITSIYI
+198 EALVDKNQRVTGIYI

-228 WVQEDFVYQ
+228 WVEEDFVYQ
-237 MRDSSE
+237 MKDSSE
-243 LIIHNPGFEEPEAA
+243 LIICNPGFEELEAA
-257 KGPRASEMD
+257 EGPRVSELD
-266 KKAAALGRKLAKG
+266 RRAAALGRKLAKG
-279 LETEEEEE
+279 LETDEEEE

-296 SDMEVLGIV
+296 SEMEVSGII

-312 SRLCS
+312 SRHCF
-317 TRDLFATPTP
+317 TRDLFATPAP
-327 QSFQVGINII
+327 QNFQVGINII

-356 EEKRHTVTQKS
+356 EEKRHTATQKS

-380 FHEPREVLFHRLI
+380 FHEPRDILFHRLI
-393 EISVFHSKNIPFLA
+393 EILVFHSKKIPFLG
-407 TCIGTFKMDIVT
+407 TCIGMFKMDVGM
-419 VYSQPDHSF
+419 VYSQPDHRF

-454 VTARGDVVGSLP
+454 VTARGDIVGSLS
-466 TSSSSRVE
+466 TSSSSRDE

-514 GFSRIIGEKKVFIDP
+514 GFSKIIGEKKVFIDP
-529 YVQVSFCGQQGET
+529 YVQISFCGQQGET
-542 SVESN
+542 SVEIN

-564 PLAKKIKVQVLDDA
+564 PLARKIKVQVLDDA
-578 NVGDVAI
+578 NIGDVAI

-593 QISDPGRNGFNPTF
+593 QISDSGRNGFNPTF

-623 RDIHKDLNEGV
+623 QDVHKALNEGM

-655 PSVAERK
+655 PSRAERK
-662 LADKMK
+662 LGDKAK
-668 SALSKPKLKKK
+668 GALGKLKLKKK
-679 SKKSKEKAKELSQ
+679 SKKSKEKAKALRQ
-692 LQGEEEDGGSQ
+692 LQGEEETVSCQ
-703 EAEQPGE
+703 EVEQPEE
-710 VIVEVEELHALPV
+710 VTVEVEELHPLPE
-723 NALGKKEEFLLFAA
+723 NALGRKEEFLLFAA

-745 SSLGSKPVSFEVS
+745 PSLSSKPVSFEVS

-772 RKKGEKGEGREEKQP
+772 GRKVEKGEVKEEKQA
-787 LLDPGSDSET
+787 LLDSGSDGEL
-797 DVEVLGPV
+797 DVEVLV
-805 LAPLNKSVTKSQKPE
+805 SASAALNNSVTKSQKPE
-820 TMEYDRSYSCLPMT
+820 PMEYDRSYSCLPMT
-834 HEKPCVYMWSY
+834 HEKPCVYVWSY

-868 GLDDVEKL
+868 RLDDVEKL
-876 MRRPKAKAEERLREV
+876 MRRLKAKAEEQLREV
-891 LEEFAA
+891 LEEFIA
-897 GCRLYS
+897 GCRQYS
-903 LSAERKTMAHPNNL
+903 LSVERKTMAHPNHL
-917 DRCRTKYMMRNI
+917 DRCRMKFLMRNI
-929 ILYAKQGLRVRRQLT
+929 ILCAKQGLRMRRRLT

-949 EKVKEMRRILA
+949 EKVKEIKRLLA
-960 KLRFMAQEPQ
+960 KLRFMAKEPQ
-970 CTLPDILI
+970 CTLPDVLV
-978 WMLSNNRRVAYA
+978 WMLSNDRRVAYA

-1016 FLKVPGL
+1016 FMKVPGL

-1038 GVTKYAKNCMVELPK
+1038 GVTKYAKNCLAELPE
-1053 EFKYLSESGQEITQ
+1053 EFKYLSESGQEIVQ
-1067 LSVYS
+1067 LSAYGP
-1072 LPSRLSR
+1072 PSWLSR

-1095 GILPAGDNGL
+1095 GILPADDNGL
-1105 SDPFARVVFSTY
+1105 SDP
-1117 CQTTRTVEE
+1117 
-1126 TLSPMWNELL
+1126 
-1136 LFDQL
+1136 
-1141 IIDGKR
+1141 
-1147 EELKTETPIVIV
+1147 
-1159 NLFNHSK
+1159 
-1166 FGSPEFLGQAFA
+1166 GSPEFLGQAFA
-1178 VPHVKLVDEPYSK
+1178 IPQVKLVDEPYTK
-1191 PALQFFDFYKG
+1191 PTLQFFDIYKG

-1207 ELIATFELIE
+1207 ELIAAFELIE
-1217 LDYSGYLEPSLPED
+1217 LDYSGYLEPSVPED
-1231 MEPKEPS
+1231 VEPKEPN
-1238 YLEDPRDG
+1238 YLGDPRAG
-1246 RFIIPEGIRPVLKE
+1246 RLIIPEGIRPLLKE
-1260 FRIEI
+1260 FRVEI

-1270 RDLKRV
+1270 RHLKRV

-1295 ESEVIVAYKE
+1295 ESEVIVMYKE
-1305 NPSFTEVV
+1305 NPNFTELV

-1358 PRELEEEET
+1358 HRELEEEPED
-1367 ENVPRA
+1367 VPKA
-1373 RKVSSQHLHSQTG
+1373 QKVSSQHLPSQTVVNIG
-1386 PATGDP
+1386 LAAGDP
-1392 GPSTHPL
+1392 CPSTQPL

-1411 NKLAKKEDEYDE
+1411 DRLVKKEDDYKG

-1442 ELYNQTRI
+1442 ELYNQTHSD
-1450 DEEDAENDDLNDA
+1450 DEDTENDDLNDP
-1463 DGGNLN
+1463 DGVNLN
-1469 AAYID
+1469 ESSID
-1474 MEAEDEAVTE
+1474 MEAEDEVVIE
-1484 AEPARPKRKLIATL
+1484 AEPAQPKRKLIATL

-1538 VGKYKGSFYVYPTVE
+1538 VGKYKGSFYVYPTEE
-1553 ASKEPRVSQGV
+1553 AGMEPKVSQGI
-1564 PRNRPIKVLIRVYI
+1564 PRNRPIKVLVRVYI
-1578 VKATNLSPADPN
+1578 VKAMNLSPADPN

-1596 VVVTVGQE
+1596 VVVTVGKEQ
-1604 RKDTKERYIPKQLNP
+1604 KDTKERYIPKQLNP

-1668 RANCGVALQ
+1668 RANCGVSSQ
-1677 YDIDGYNMWRDA
+1677 YDINGYNMWRDA

-1702 TSLPAAEYRQEEV
+1702 NSLPAAEYRWEEV
-1715 KVGNKIFKVPPEAF
+1715 KVDNKIFKVPPEAF
-1729 PEEASARNQRGVA
+1729 PEEASVRNRRQVA
-1742 DENCSVD
+1742 YENWSVD

-1764 PGCGY
+1764 PGYGY
-1769 KLVPEHVEIRSLYNP
+1769 KLAPEHVETRSLYNP

-1797 IDMFPNDVPA
+1797 IDMFPTDVPA

-1816 LPISYELRVIIWNTD
+1816 LPVSYELRVIIWNTD

-1894 ITYKKKDSVFSVE
+1894 IAYKKKDSVFSVE

-1940 HDMVWA
+1940 HDMVRA
-1946 AKSSEHCTIKM
+1946 AKSSELCTIRM
-1957 AKENATPR
+1957 AKQNATPR

-1980 IRLEDQEDKEREE
+1980 IKLKDQEDEEREE
-1993 RKAKQKRKKKK
+1993 REDKQKEKKKRK
-2004 WSSSVKQEDIEFTD
+2004 SRSVKPEDLEFTD

-2030 EVEFQLLTVEEAEK
+2030 EAEFQLLTVEEAEK

-2053 PEPLEKPNRPKTSFN
+2053 PEPLEKPNRPNTSFN
-2068 WFVNPMK
+2068 WIVNPMK

-2082 KRYKKYIIVLFLV
+2082 KRYKKYIIVLFIV
-2095 ALLTVFLV
+2095 ALLTIFLV

>member
-1 MASHCRGFLG
+1 
-11 CVPHPVGVAAGCKD
+11 
-25 DAIEAWLLQS
+25 
-35 KPPSHPCPSAPLY
+35 
-48 LALRQPGAVAC
+48 
-59 QVPAQRCLVS
+59 
-69 RDRERRPNRP
+69 
-79 DKAGLSHT
+79 
-87 GWSRPSGAALLAG
+87 
-100 GSMAL
+100 
-105 SVGVRRLSHLPGHGE
+105 
-120 RQVQLSFRG
+120 
-129 FTQKTRKIRC
+129 
-139 GAEAVFGELFRW
+139 
-151 PHYGKLIM
+151 
-159 GEVLSIKVY
+159 
-168 NCSKV
+168 
-173 FSNRLLGTLVLSLQH
+173 
-188 LMTSGRLILR
+188 MTSGRLILR
-198 EALVDRNHSITSIYI
+198 ESLVDKSNRVTDIYI

-221 PDGSAGT
+221 PNSSAGS
-228 WVQEDFVYQ
+228 WVEEDFVYL
-237 MRDSSE
+237 MKDSSE
-243 LIIHNPGFEEPEAA
+243 LIIHNPGFEQLETAEWLRA
-257 KGPRASEMD
+257 KELD
-266 KKAAALGRKLAKG
+266 KKAASLGRKLAKG
-279 LETEEEEE
+279 LETDEEE
-287 EEEEDFYDV
+287 EEEEDFYDT
-296 SDMEVLGIV
+296 SEIEASGII

-317 TRDLFATPTP
+317 ARDLFAIPTS
-327 QSFQVGINII
+327 QSFQVGINVI

-356 EEKRHTVTQKS
+356 EEKRHTATQKS
-367 TNCPFYNEYFLFE
+367 TNCPFYNEYFLFD
-380 FHEPREVLFHRLI
+380 FYEPRDILLHRLI
-393 EISVFHSKNIPFLA
+393 EISVFHSKKIPFLG
-407 TCIGTFKMDIVT
+407 TCIGTFKMDVET
-419 VYSQPDHSF
+419 VYSQPDHRF
-428 FQKWAVISDPTDT
+428 FQKWAVISDPMDT
-441 RAGVKG
+441 QAGVKG

-454 VTARGDVVGSLP
+454 VSARGDIVGFLP
-466 TSSSSRVE
+466 TYSRNQDE

-491 WARVCIKLYRAEGL
+491 WAKVCIKLYRAEGL
-505 PSMSAGIMG
+505 PSMRAGIMG
-514 GFSRIIGEKKVFIDP
+514 GISKIIGERKVFIDP

-542 SVESN
+542 SVETS

-564 PLAKKIKVQVLDDA
+564 PLSRKIKVQVLDDA
-578 NVGDVAI
+578 NVGAVAI

-593 QISDPGRNGFNPTF
+593 EISDPDRNGFNPTF
-607 GPAWVNLYGSP
+607 GPAWVNLYGSS
-618 QNSAL
+618 QNSTL
-623 RDIHKDLNEGV
+623 RDVHKDLNEGL

-655 PSVAERK
+655 PSAAERK
-662 LADKMK
+662 LGYRMRGALRKM
-668 SALSKPKLKKK
+668 KLKKK
-679 SKKSKEKAKELSQ
+679 SKKSKEKTKEPSQ
-692 LQGEEEDGGSQ
+692 MQGQGEAGSSQ
-703 EAEQPGE
+703 EAEQPRE
-710 VIVEVEELHALPV
+710 VTVEVEELHPLPENV
-723 NALGKKEEFLLFAA
+723 LGRKDEFLLFAA

-745 SSLGSKPVSFEVS
+745 SSLSSKPVNFEVS
-758 IGNYGKAEEVVTKV
+758 IGNFGKSEEVVTKGWQKV
-772 RKKGEKGEGREEKQP
+772 EKGEVKEERQP
-787 LLDPGSDSET
+787 LLDAGSDGELDAEILT
-797 DVEVLGPV
+797 PA
-805 LAPLNKSVTKSQKPE
+805 LAAMNKSVTKSQRPE
-820 TMEYDRSYSCLPMT
+820 PMEYD
-834 HEKPCVYMWSY
+834 K
-845 WEDHT
+845 
-850 WRLCISN
+850 
-857 WIVKLAERLEQ
+857 Q
-868 GLDDVEKL
+868 
-876 MRRPKAKAEERLREV
+876 
-891 LEEFAA
+891 
-897 GCRLYS
+897 YS

-917 DRCRTKYMMRNI
+917 DRCRTKYLMRNI
-929 ILYAKQGLRVRRQLT
+929 ILYAKQGLRVRRHLT
-944 RANVK
+944 RDNVK
-949 EKVKEMRRILA
+949 EKVKETRRILA
-960 KLRFMAQEPQ
+960 KIRSVAKEPQ
-970 CTLPDILI
+970 CTLPDVLI

-990 RVPAQ
+990 RIPAQ

-1016 FLKVPGL
+1016 FMKVPGL

-1038 GVTKYAKNCMVELPK
+1038 GVTKYAKNCLAELPE
-1053 EFKYLSESGQEITQ
+1053 EFLSESKQEIAQ
-1067 LSVYS
+1067 PSAYCP
-1072 LPSRLSR
+1072 PSRLSR

-1095 GILPAGDNGL
+1095 GILSADDNGL
-1105 SDPFARVVFSTY
+1105 SDPFARVVFSTH
-1117 CQTTRTVEE
+1117 CQTTRMLEE

-1141 IIDGKR
+1141 IIDGKK
-1147 EELKTETPIVIV
+1147 EELKTETPIIII
-1159 NLFNHSK
+1159 NLFSHNK

-1178 VPHVKLVDEPYSK
+1178 VPQVKLVDEPYIK
-1191 PALQFFDFYKG
+1191 PALQFFDFYRG
-1202 TKAAG
+1202 SKAAG

-1217 LDYSGYLEPSLPED
+1217 LNYSGYLEPSVPED
-1231 MEPKEPS
+1231 VEPKEPD
-1238 YLEDPRDG
+1238 YLEDPRAG

-1276 NLFEVDQPQV
+1276 NLFEVDEPQV

-1295 ESEVIVAYKE
+1295 ESEVIASYKE
-1305 NPSFTEVV
+1305 NPNFTELV

-1347 THVVS
+1347 SHVVS

-1358 PRELEEEET
+1358 ARELEEEPED
-1367 ENVPRA
+1367 VPKA
-1373 RKVSSQHLHSQTG
+1373 CNVSSHRLPSQTVVNIG
-1386 PATGDP
+1386 LAAGDP
-1392 GPSTHPL
+1392 GSSTLPL
-1399 SLVKAPLKKIPI
+1399 SFVKAPLKKIPI
-1411 NKLAKKEDEYDE
+1411 NKLVKKEDEYEE
-1423 EKPDL
+1423 EKPEL

-1434 SKYYESLK
+1434 SKYYASLK
-1442 ELYNQTRI
+1442 ELYNQACS

-1469 AAYID
+1469 ASSID
-1474 MEAEDEAVTE
+1474 MEAEDEAVIE
-1484 AEPARPKRKLIATL
+1484 AEPAQPKRKLIATL
-1498 QIYNSELENEFGNFE
+1498 QIYNSELEYEFGNFE

-1524 KANEDEDGNEDEHF
+1524 KANEDEDGNEDEHY
-1538 VGKYKGSFYVYPTVE
+1538 VGKYKGSFYVYPSEE
-1553 ASKEPRVSQGV
+1553 AVTEPKVSQGI
-1564 PRNRPIKVLIRVYI
+1564 PRNRPIKVLVRVYI

-1596 VVVTVGQE
+1596 VVVTVGKQQ
-1604 RKDTKERYIPKQLNP
+1604 KDTKERYIPKQLNP

-1668 RANCGVALQ
+1668 RANCGVAMQ
-1677 YDIDGYNMWRDA
+1677 YDLNGYNMWRDA

-1702 TSLPAAEYRQEEV
+1702 NSIPAAEYRWEEI
-1715 KVGNKIFKVPPEAF
+1715 KVDNKIFKVPPEAF
-1729 PEEASARNQRGVA
+1729 PEEASVRNKRGVA
-1742 DENCSVD
+1742 DENLSLDV
-1749 DEHKALYVLQHWEEM
+1749 EHKALYVLQHWEEM
-1764 PGCGY
+1764 PGYGY

-1816 LPISYELRVIIWNTD
+1816 LPVSYELRVIIWNTEN
-1831 DVILDDVNPITG
+1831 VILDDVNPVTG

-1894 ITYKKKDSVFSVE
+1894 ITYKKKDSVFSME

-1965 FSIFRNK
+1965 FSIFRYK

-1980 IRLEDQEDKEREE
+1980 IKLRDQEDDERQEREY
-1993 RKAKQKRKKKK
+1993 KKKKKKTK
-2004 WSSSVKQEDIEFTD
+2004 WSSSVRPEDMEFTD
-2018 PSGNKYL
+2018 PSGNKYF

-2030 EVEFQLLTVEEAEK
+2030 EAEFQLLTVEEADK
-2044 SPVGLGRKE
+2044 SPVGLGRKG
-2053 PEPLEKPNRPKTSFN
+2053 PEPLEKPNRPKTTFN

-2075 TFVFFIW
+2075 TFAFFIW
-2082 KRYKKYIIVLFLV
+2082 KRYKRYIIVLFV
-2095 ALLTVFLV
+2095 VTVLTIFLV
-2103 LLIYTM
+2103 LLVYTM

>member
-1 MASHCRGFLG
+1 
-11 CVPHPVGVAAGCKD
+11 
-25 DAIEAWLLQS
+25 
-35 KPPSHPCPSAPLY
+35 
-48 LALRQPGAVAC
+48 
-59 QVPAQRCLVS
+59 
-69 RDRERRPNRP
+69 
-79 DKAGLSHT
+79 
-87 GWSRPSGAALLAG
+87 
-100 GSMAL
+100 MAL
-105 SVGVRRLSHLPGHGE
+105 SVGVRRLSRLPGRGE

-139 GAEAVFGELFRW
+139 GPEAVFGEFFRW
-151 PHYGKLIM
+151 PHYGKLVM
-159 GEVLSIKVY
+159 GEMLSVKVY

-198 EALVDRNHSITSIYI
+198 EALVDRNHQVTGIYI

-228 WVQEDFVYQ
+228 WDEEDFVYQ

-243 LIIHNPGFEEPEAA
+243 LIICNPGFEELEAA
-257 KGPRASEMD
+257 EEPRARD
-266 KKAAALGRKLAKG
+266 LDRRAAALGRKLAKG
-279 LETEEEEE
+279 LDTDEEEE

-296 SDMEVLGIV
+296 SEMEVSGIV

-317 TRDLFATPTP
+317 ARDLFATPAP

-356 EEKRHTVTQKS
+356 EEKRHTATQKS

-380 FHEPREVLFHRLI
+380 FHEPKDILFHRLI
-393 EISVFHSKNIPFLA
+393 EISVFHSKKIPFLG
-407 TCIGTFKMDIVT
+407 TCIGTFKMDVVT
-419 VYSQPDHSF
+419 VYSQPDHRF

-466 TSSSSRVE
+466 TSSSSRDE

-514 GFSRIIGEKKVFIDP
+514 GFSKIIGEKKVFIDP

-542 SVESN
+542 SVETN

-564 PLAKKIKVQVLDDA
+564 PLARKIKVQVLDDA

-623 RDIHKDLNEGV
+623 RDIHKDLNEGM

-648 TVEIFSS
+648 MVEIFSS

-662 LADKMK
+662 LGDKTK
-668 SALSKPKLKKK
+668 GALSKLKLKKK

-692 LQGEEEDGGSQ
+692 LQGAEEAGGSQ

-710 VIVEVEELHALPV
+710 VTVEVEELHPLPE
-723 NALGKKEEFLLFAA
+723 NALGRKEEFLLFVT

-745 SSLGSKPVSFEVS
+745 SSLSSKPVSFEVS
-758 IGNYGKAEEVVTKV
+758 IGNYGKAEEAVTKV
-772 RKKGEKGEGREEKQP
+772 WGKVEKGEVKDEKQP
-787 LLDPGSDSET
+787 LLDPGSDSEL
-797 DVEVLGPV
+797 DVEVL
-805 LAPLNKSVTKSQKPE
+805 APASAALNKSVTKSQRPE
-820 TMEYDRSYSCLPMT
+820 PMEYDRSYSCLPMT
-834 HEKPCVYMWSY
+834 HEKPCLYVWSY

-850 WRLCISN
+850 WRVCISN

-868 GLDDVEKL
+868 GLHDVEKL

-891 LEEFAA
+891 LEEFVA
-897 GCRLYS
+897 GCRQYS

-917 DRCRTKYMMRNI
+917 DRCRTKYLMRNI
-929 ILYAKQGLRVRRQLT
+929 ILCAKQGLRLRRRLT
-944 RANVK
+944 RASVK
-949 EKVKEMRRILA
+949 EKVKETRKVLA

-970 CTLPDILI
+970 CTLPDVLI

-990 RVPAQ
+990 RIPAQ

-1003 EEKGKDCAKIQTV
+1003 EERGKDCAKIQTV
-1016 FLKVPGL
+1016 FMKVPGL
-1023 HTGEIFAKLEIYMWL
+1023 HTGEIFAKLEVYMWL
-1038 GVTKYAKNCMVELPK
+1038 GVTKYAKNCLTELPE
-1053 EFKYLSESGQEITQ
+1053 EFKYLSESGQEIAQ
-1067 LSVYS
+1067 LSAHS
-1072 LPSRLSR
+1072 PPSRLSR

-1095 GILPAGDNGL
+1095 GILPADDNGL
-1105 SDPFARVVFSTY
+1105 SDPFAKVVFSTH
-1117 CQTTRTVEE
+1117 CQTSRVLEE

-1141 IIDGKR
+1141 IIDGKK
-1147 EELKTETPIVIV
+1147 EELKTETPIVII
-1159 NLFNHSK
+1159 NLFSHNK

-1178 VPHVKLVDEPYSK
+1178 VPHVKLVDEPYTT
-1191 PALQFFDFYKG
+1191 PPLQFFNFYKG

-1207 ELIATFELIE
+1207 ELIAAFELIE
-1217 LDYSGYLEPSLPED
+1217 LDYSGYLEPSVPED
-1231 MEPKEPS
+1231 VEPKELG
-1238 YLEDPRDG
+1238 YLGDPRAG

-1295 ESEVIVAYKE
+1295 ESEVIMAYKE
-1305 NPSFTEVV
+1305 NPNFTELV

-1358 PRELEEEET
+1358 PRELEEEPED
-1367 ENVPRA
+1367 VPKA
-1373 RKVSSQHLHSQTG
+1373 RKVSSQRLPSQTVVNIG
-1386 PATGDP
+1386 PAAGDP

-1399 SLVKAPLKKIPI
+1399 SLVKDPLKKIPI
-1411 NKLAKKEDEYDE
+1411 NKLVKKKDEYEE
-1423 EKPDL
+1423 EKPEL

-1442 ELYNQTRI
+1442 ELYNQTRS
-1450 DEEDAENDDLNDA
+1450 DEEDAENDELNDT

-1469 AAYID
+1469 ASSID
-1474 MEAEDEAVTE
+1474 MEAEDEAVIE
-1484 AEPARPKRKLIATL
+1484 AEPVRSKRKLIATL
-1498 QIYNSELENEFGNFE
+1498 QIYNSELENEFDNFE

-1538 VGKYKGSFYVYPTVE
+1538 LGKYKGSFYVYPTEE
-1553 ASKEPRVSQGV
+1553 AGTEPKVSQGV
-1564 PRNRPIKVLIRVYI
+1564 PRNRPIKVLVRVYI

-1604 RKDTKERYIPKQLNP
+1604 QKDTKERYIPKQLNP
-1619 VFGEVVELTVSFPM
+1619 VFGE
-1633 ESELTVA
+1633 
-1640 IFDHDLV
+1640 
-1647 GSDDLIGET
+1647 
-1656 KIDLENRFYSKH
+1656 N
-1668 RANCGVALQ
+1668 
-1677 YDIDGYNMWRDA
+1677 GYNMWRDA

-1702 TSLPAAEYRQEEV
+1702 NSLPAAEYRREEV
-1715 KVGNKIFKVPPEAF
+1715 KVDNKIFKVPPEAF
-1729 PEEASARNQRGVA
+1729 PEEASVRNKRGVA
-1742 DENCSVD
+1742 DENWSVD

-1764 PGCGY
+1764 PGYGY

-1797 IDMFPNDVPA
+1797 IDMFPTDVPA

-1816 LPISYELRVIIWNTD
+1816 LPVSYELRVIIWNTD
-1831 DVILDDVNPITG
+1831 DVILDDVNPVTG

-1850 VKSWIKGL
+1850 VRSWIKGL

-1940 HDMVWA
+1940 HDMVRA

-1980 IRLEDQEDKEREE
+1980 IKLKDQEDEEREE
-1993 RKAKQKRKKKK
+1993 REYKQKKKKKK
-2004 WSSSVKQEDIEFTD
+2004 WSRSVRPEDVEFTD

-2030 EVEFQLLTVEEAEK
+2030 EAEFQLLTVEEAEK

-2075 TFVFFIW
+2075 TFVFFLW
-2082 KRYKKYIIVLFLV
+2082 KRYKKYIIVLFIV
-2095 ALLTVFLV
+2095 ALLTIFLV

>member
-1 MASHCRGFLG
+1 
-11 CVPHPVGVAAGCKD
+11 
-25 DAIEAWLLQS
+25 
-35 KPPSHPCPSAPLY
+35 
-48 LALRQPGAVAC
+48 
-59 QVPAQRCLVS
+59 
-69 RDRERRPNRP
+69 
-79 DKAGLSHT
+79 
-87 GWSRPSGAALLAG
+87 
-100 GSMAL
+100 MAL
-105 SVGVRRLSHLPGHGE
+105 SVGVRRLSNLPGRAE

-129 FTQKTRKIRC
+129 FTQKTKKIRC
-139 GAEAVFGELFRW
+139 GPEAVFGELFCW
-151 PHYGKLIM
+151 PHYGKLGV
-159 GEVLSIKVY
+159 GEMLSVKVY

-198 EALVDRNHSITSIYI
+198 EALVDRNHSITG
-213 ELDLRYQP
+213 LDLRYQP
-221 PDGSAGT
+221 PEGSAGT
-228 WVQEDFVYQ
+228 WVEEDFVYQ
-237 MRDSSE
+237 MKDR
-243 LIIHNPGFEEPEAA
+243 AA
-257 KGPRASEMD
+257 EGPRASELD
-266 KKAAALGRKLAKG
+266 RRAVTLGRKLAKG

-296 SDMEVLGIV
+296 SDVEVSGIV
-305 FSPVKSR
+305 FSPVR
-312 SRLCS
+312 RYRWCAL
-317 TRDLFATPTP
+317 LY
-327 QSFQVGINII
+327 VGINII

-345 NINPFVVVKVG
+345 NINPFVVIRVG
-356 EEKRHTVTQKS
+356 EEKRHTATQKS
-367 TNCPFYNEYFLFE
+367 TNCPFYNEQCLGVFPSCRHLLDFCC
-380 FHEPREVLFHRLI
+380 LQ
-393 EISVFHSKNIPFLA
+393 VFHSKKIPFLG
-407 TCIGTFKMDIVT
+407 TCIGTFKMDIAT
-419 VYSQPDHSF
+419 VYNQPDHRF

-454 VTARGDVVGSLP
+454 VTARGDTVGSLP

-474 DIERNLLL
+474 DIEKNLLL

-491 WARVCIKLYRAEGL
+491 WARVCVKLYRAEGL

-514 GFSRIIGEKKVFIDP
+514 GFSKIIGEKNVFIDP

-542 SVESN
+542 SVESS

-564 PLAKKIKVQVLDDA
+564 PLAKKIKIQVLDDA

-593 QISDPGRNGFNPTF
+593 QISDPNPVPAGFNPTF

-648 TVEIFSS
+648 AVEIFSS
-655 PSVAERK
+655 PGVAERK
-662 LADKMK
+662 LRDKTK
-668 SALSKPKLKKK
+668 GALSKLKLKKK
-679 SKKSKEKAKELSQ
+679 SKKSKAKANELIQ
-692 LQGEEEDGGSQ
+692 LQGEEEAGGSQ
-703 EAEQPGE
+703 EAEQPAE
-710 VIVEVEELHALPV
+710 VIVEVEELHPLPE
-723 NALGKKEEFLLFAA
+723 NALGTKEEFFLFAA

-745 SSLGSKPVSFEVS
+745 SSLSSKSVSFEVS
-758 IGNYGKAEEVVTKV
+758 IGVYS
-772 RKKGEKGEGREEKQP
+772 
-787 LLDPGSDSET
+787 PGS
-797 DVEVLGPV
+797 
-805 LAPLNKSVTKSQKPE
+805 QMRKPWE
-820 TMEYDRSYSCLPMT
+820 WSLMSCAASRSYSCLPMM
-834 HEKPCVYMWSY
+834 HEKPCVYVWSY

-857 WIVKLAERLEQ
+857 WIVKLAERLVMCR
-868 GLDDVEKL
+868 GLL
-876 MRRPKAKAEERLREV
+876 LGHGASCHCAFSHRAQLLHIAETSSPL
-891 LEEFAA
+891 
-897 GCRLYS
+897 CI
-903 LSAERKTMAHPNNL
+903 AERKTMAHPNNL
-917 DRCRTKYMMRNI
+917 DRCRTKAEFQKHVPNI
-929 ILYAKQGLRVRRQLT
+929 WPHHLLLDLQ
-944 RANVK
+944 RAVQPPAPCASGDCHCSSS
-949 EKVKEMRRILA
+949 L
-960 KLRFMAQEPQ
+960 QPQ
-970 CTLPDILI
+970 CTLPDVLI

-1038 GVTKYAKNCMVELPK
+1038 GVTKYTKNCTVELPE
-1053 EFKYLSESGQEITQ
+1053 EFKYLSESRQEITQ
-1067 LSVYS
+1067 FSVHS
-1072 LPSRLSR
+1072 PPSWLSR

-1095 GILPAGDNGL
+1095 GILPADDNGL
-1105 SDPFARVVFSTY
+1105 SDPFVRVVFSTH

-1126 TLSPMWNELL
+1126 TLSPLWNELL

-1147 EELKTETPIVIV
+1147 EELKTETPVVIIS
-1159 NLFNHSK
+1159 LFNQST

-1178 VPHVKLVDEPYSK
+1178 VPQVKLVDEPYCK

-1202 TKAAG
+1202 SKPAG

-1217 LDYSGYLEPSLPED
+1217 LDYSGYLEPSVPED
-1231 MEPKEPS
+1231 VEPKEPS
-1238 YLEDPRDG
+1238 YLGDPRAG

-1295 ESEVIVAYKE
+1295 ESEVIVAYNE
-1305 NPSFTEVV
+1305 NPNFTELV

-1367 ENVPRA
+1367 EDVPKGGSGQKGTPENMMLFLFISA
-1373 RKVSSQHLHSQTG
+1373 RKFSTRHLPPQTAATIG
-1386 PATGDP
+1386 P
-1392 GPSTHPL
+1392 
-1399 SLVKAPLKKIPI
+1399 
-1411 NKLAKKEDEYDE
+1411 EDEYEE
-1423 EKPDL
+1423 EKPDP

-1442 ELYNQTRI
+1442 ELYNQVI
-1450 DEEDAENDDLNDA
+1450 SSDDETV
-1463 DGGNLN
+1463 
-1469 AAYID
+1469 I
-1474 MEAEDEAVTE
+1474 E
-1484 AEPARPKRKLIATL
+1484 AEPAQPKRKLIATL
-1498 QIYNSELENEFGNFE
+1498 QIYNSELENEFDNFE

-1524 KANEDEDGNEDEHF
+1524 KASDDEDGHEDENF
-1538 VGKYKGSFYVYPTVE
+1538 VGKYKGSFYVYPSVE
-1553 ASKEPRVSQGV
+1553 AGMEPKVSQGV
-1564 PRNRPIKVLIRVYI
+1564 PRNRPIKVLVRVYI

-1604 RKDTKERYIPKQLNP
+1604 QKDTKERYIPKQLNP

-1640 IFDHDLV
+1640 VFDHDLV

-1668 RANCGVALQ
+1668 RANCGVAWQ
-1677 YDIDGYNMWRDA
+1677 YDTNGYNMWRDA

-1702 TSLPAAEYRQEEV
+1702 MSLPAAEYRREEV

-1729 PEEASARNQRGVA
+1729 PEGTEM
-1742 DENCSVD
+1742 D

-1764 PGCGY
+1764 PGHGY

-1784 ENPGLVQGSLHMW
+1784 ESPGLVQGSLHMW

-1831 DVILDDVNPITG
+1831 DVILDDVNPVTG

-1940 HDMVWA
+1940 HDMVRA

-1957 AKENATPR
+1957 AKEDAAPR

-1980 IRLEDQEDKEREE
+1980 VKLKDQEDEEREE
-1993 RKAKQKRKKKK
+1993 REAKQKKKKKKK
-2004 WSSSVKQEDIEFTD
+2004 WSSSVKPEDMEFTD
-2018 PSGNKYL
+2018 PSGNKYF

-2030 EVEFQLLTVEEAEK
+2030 EAEFQLLTVEEAEK
-2044 SPVGLGRKE
+2044 NPVGLGRKE

-2082 KRYKKYIIVLFLV
+2082 KRYKKYIVVLVVV

>member
-1 MASHCRGFLG
+1 
-11 CVPHPVGVAAGCKD
+11 
-25 DAIEAWLLQS
+25 
-35 KPPSHPCPSAPLY
+35 
-48 LALRQPGAVAC
+48 
-59 QVPAQRCLVS
+59 
-69 RDRERRPNRP
+69 
-79 DKAGLSHT
+79 
-87 GWSRPSGAALLAG
+87 
-100 GSMAL
+100 MAL
-105 SVGVRRLSHLPGHGE
+105 SVGVRRLSRLPGRGE

-139 GAEAVFGELFRW
+139 GPEAVFGELFRW
-151 PHYGKLIM
+151 PHYGKLVM
-159 GEVLSIKVY
+159 GEMLSIKVY

-198 EALVDRNHSITSIYI
+198 EALVDMNHRVTGIYI

-221 PDGSAGT
+221 PNGSAGT
-228 WVQEDFVYQ
+228 WVEEDFVYQ
-237 MRDSSE
+237 MKDSSE
-243 LIIHNPGFEEPEAA
+243 LIIRNPGFEELEAA
-257 KGPRASEMD
+257 EGPRASELD
-266 KKAAALGRKLAKG
+266 RRAATLGRKLAKG
-279 LETEEEEE
+279 LETDEEEED
-287 EEEEDFYDV
+287 EEEDFYDV
-296 SDMEVLGIV
+296 SEMEVSGIV

-317 TRDLFATPTP
+317 ARDLFATPTP

-356 EEKRHTVTQKS
+356 EEKRHTATQKS

-380 FHEPREVLFHRLI
+380 FHEPRDILFHRLI
-393 EISVFHSKNIPFLA
+393 EISVFHSKKIPFLG
-407 TCIGTFKMDIVT
+407 TCIGTFKMDVVT
-419 VYSQPDHSF
+419 VYSQPDHRF
-428 FQKWAVISDPTDT
+428 FQKWAVISDPMDT

-454 VTARGDVVGSLP
+454 VTARGEVVGSLP
-466 TSSSSRVE
+466 TSSSSQDE

-514 GFSRIIGEKKVFIDP
+514 GFSKIIGEKKVFIDP

-542 SVESN
+542 SVETN
-547 TTEPEWNEQISF
+547 TTDPEWNEQISF

-564 PLAKKIKVQVLDDA
+564 PLARKIKVQVLDDA

-593 QISDPGRNGFNPTF
+593 QISDSGRNGFNPTF

-623 RDIHKDLNEGV
+623 RDIHKDLNEGM

-662 LADKMK
+662 LGDKTK
-668 SALSKPKLKKK
+668 GALSKLKLKKK
-679 SKKSKEKAKELSQ
+679 SKKSKEEAKELSQ
-692 LQGEEEDGGSQ
+692 LQGEEAGGSQ

-710 VIVEVEELHALPV
+710 VTVEVEELHPLPE
-723 NALGKKEEFLLFAA
+723 NALGRKEEFLLFAA

-745 SSLGSKPVSFEVS
+745 SSLSSKPVSFEVS

-772 RKKGEKGEGREEKQP
+772 WRKMEKGEVKEEKQP
-787 LLDPGSDSET
+787 LLDPGSDGEL
-797 DVEVLGPV
+797 DVEVL
-805 LAPLNKSVTKSQKPE
+805 APASAALNKSVTNSQRPE
-820 TMEYDRSYSCLPMT
+820 PMEYDRSYSCLPMM
-834 HEKPCVYMWSY
+834 HEKPCVYVWSY

-891 LEEFAA
+891 LEEFVA
-897 GCRLYS
+897 GCRQYL
-903 LSAERKTMAHPNNL
+903 LSTERKTMAHPNNL
-917 DRCRTKYMMRNI
+917 DRCRMKYLMRNI
-929 ILYAKQGLRVRRQLT
+929 ILYAKQGLRMRRRLT

-949 EKVKEMRRILA
+949 EKVKETRRVLT
-960 KLRFMAQEPQ
+960 KLRFMAKEPQ
-970 CTLPDILI
+970 CTLPDVLI

-1016 FLKVPGL
+1016 FMKVPRL
-1023 HTGEIFAKLEIYMWL
+1023 HTGEIFAKLEVYMWL
-1038 GVTKYAKNCMVELPK
+1038 GVTKYAKNCLAELPE
-1053 EFKYLSESGQEITQ
+1053 EFKYLSESGQEIAQ
-1067 LSVYS
+1067 LSAYS
-1072 LPSRLSR
+1072 PPSRLSR

-1095 GILPAGDNGL
+1095 GILPADDNGL

-1117 CQTTRTVEE
+1117 CQTTRMLEE

-1141 IIDGKR
+1141 IVDGKK
-1147 EELKTETPIVIV
+1147 EELKTETPIIII
-1159 NLFNHSK
+1159 NLFSHNK
-1166 FGSPEFLGQAFA
+1166 FGSPEFLGHAFA
-1178 VPHVKLVDEPYSK
+1178 VPQVKLVDEPYTK

-1202 TKAAG
+1202 TKAVG
-1207 ELIATFELIE
+1207 ELIATFELME
-1217 LDYSGYLEPSLPED
+1217 LDYSGYLEPSVPED
-1231 MEPKEPS
+1231 VEPKEPD
-1238 YLEDPRDG
+1238 YLGDPHAG

-1305 NPSFTEVV
+1305 NPNFTELV
-1313 KYMDVELPEQV
+1313 KYMDVDLPEQV

-1358 PRELEEEET
+1358 PRELEEDPED
-1367 ENVPRA
+1367 VPKA
-1373 RKVSSQHLHSQTG
+1373 QKVSSQRLPSQTVVNIG
-1386 PATGDP
+1386 PAAGDP
-1392 GPSTHPL
+1392 GLSTHPL

-1411 NKLAKKEDEYDE
+1411 NKLVKKEDGYEE
-1423 EKPDL
+1423 EKPEL

-1442 ELYNQTRI
+1442 ELYNQTRS
-1450 DEEDAENDDLNDA
+1450 DEEDAENDDLNDT

-1469 AAYID
+1469 ASSID
-1474 MEAEDEAVTE
+1474 MEAEDEAVIE

-1498 QIYNSELENEFGNFE
+1498 QIYNSELENEFDNFE

-1538 VGKYKGSFYVYPTVE
+1538 VGKYKGSFYVYPTEE
-1553 ASKEPRVSQGV
+1553 AGTEPRISEGI
-1564 PRNRPIKVLIRVYI
+1564 PRNRPIKVLVRVYI

-1604 RKDTKERYIPKQLNP
+1604 QKDTKERYIPKQLNP
-1619 VFGEVVELTVSFPM
+1619 VFGE
-1633 ESELTVA
+1633 
-1640 IFDHDLV
+1640 
-1647 GSDDLIGET
+1647 
-1656 KIDLENRFYSKH
+1656 N
-1668 RANCGVALQ
+1668 
-1677 YDIDGYNMWRDA
+1677 GYNMWRDA

-1702 TSLPAAEYRQEEV
+1702 NSLPAAEYRREEV
-1715 KVGNKIFKVPPEAF
+1715 KMDNKIFKVPPEAF
-1729 PEEASARNQRGVA
+1729 PEEASVRNKGRVA
-1742 DENCSVD
+1742 DENWSVD

-1764 PGCGY
+1764 PGYGY

-1816 LPISYELRVIIWNTD
+1816 LPVSYELRVIIWNTD
-1831 DVILDDVNPITG
+1831 DVILDDVNPVTG

-1882 IFRFNYL
+1882 IFHFNYL

-1894 ITYKKKDSVFSVE
+1894 ITYKKKDSVFSME

-1940 HDMVWA
+1940 HDMVRA

-1980 IRLEDQEDKEREE
+1980 IKLKDQEDEEREE
-1993 RKAKQKRKKKK
+1993 REDKQKKKKKK
-2004 WSSSVKQEDIEFTD
+2004 WSSSVKPEDVEFTD

-2030 EVEFQLLTVEEAEK
+2030 EAEFQLLTVEEAEK

-2082 KRYKKYIIVLFLV
+2082 KRYKKYIIVLFIV
-2095 ALLTVFLV
+2095 AVLTIFLV

>member
-1 MASHCRGFLG
+1 
-11 CVPHPVGVAAGCKD
+11 
-25 DAIEAWLLQS
+25 
-35 KPPSHPCPSAPLY
+35 
-48 LALRQPGAVAC
+48 
-59 QVPAQRCLVS
+59 
-69 RDRERRPNRP
+69 
-79 DKAGLSHT
+79 
-87 GWSRPSGAALLAG
+87 
-100 GSMAL
+100 MAL
-105 SVGVRRLSHLPGHGE
+105 SVGVRRLSQLPGHGE
-120 RQVQLSFRG
+120 RQVHLSFRG
-129 FTQKTRKIRC
+129 FTQKTRKVCC
-139 GAEAVFGELFRW
+139 GPEAIFKELFHW
-151 PHYGKLIM
+151 PHYGKLVM
-159 GEVLSIKVY
+159 GEMLSIKVY

-198 EALVDRNHSITSIYI
+198 EALVDKSNRVTDIYI

-221 PDGSAGT
+221 PNSSAGS
-228 WVQEDFVYQ
+228 WIEEDFVYP
-237 MRDSSE
+237 MKDSSE
-243 LIIHNPGFEEPEAA
+243 LIIHNPGFEQLETAEWLRA
-257 KGPRASEMD
+257 KELD

-279 LETEEEEE
+279 LETDEEE
-287 EEEEDFYDV
+287 EEEEDFYDT
-296 SDMEVLGIV
+296 SEIEASGII

-317 TRDLFATPTP
+317 AHDLFAIPMP
-327 QSFQVGINII
+327 QSFQVGINVI

-356 EEKRHTVTQKS
+356 EEKRHTATQKS
-367 TNCPFYNEYFLFE
+367 TNCPFYNEYFLFD
-380 FHEPREVLFHRLI
+380 FYEPRDILLHRLI
-393 EISVFHSKNIPFLA
+393 EISVFHSRKIPFLG
-407 TCIGTFKMDIVT
+407 TCIGTFKMDVET
-419 VYSQPDHSF
+419 VYSQPDHRF
-428 FQKWAVISDPTDT
+428 FQKWAVISDPMDT

-454 VTARGDVVGSLP
+454 VSARRDIVGFLH
-466 TSSSSRVE
+466 TYSRNQDE

-482 PKRVPAERP
+482 PKRIPAERP

-505 PSMSAGIMG
+505 PSMTAGIMG
-514 GFSRIIGEKKVFIDP
+514 GISKIIGERKVFIDP

-542 SVESN
+542 SVETS

-564 PLAKKIKVQVLDDA
+564 PLARKIKVQVLDDA

-593 QISDPGRNGFNPTF
+593 EISDPDRNGFNPTF

-618 QNSAL
+618 QNSTL
-623 RDIHKDLNEGV
+623 RDVHKDLNEGM
-634 GEGIFYRGRILMAI
+634 GDGIFYCGRILMAI

-655 PSVAERK
+655 PSAAERK
-662 LADKMK
+662 LGYRMRGALKKM
-668 SALSKPKLKKK
+668 KLKKK
-679 SKKSKEKAKELSQ
+679 SKKSKEKTKELSQ
-692 LQGEEEDGGSQ
+692 LQGEGEAGSSQ
-703 EAEQPGE
+703 EAEQPRE
-710 VIVEVEELHALPV
+710 VTVEVEELHPLPENV
-723 NALGKKEEFLLFAA
+723 LGRKDEFLLFAA

-745 SSLGSKPVSFEVS
+745 SSLSSKPVNFEVS
-758 IGNYGKAEEVVTKV
+758 IGNYGKFEEVVTKGWQKV
-772 RKKGEKGEGREEKQP
+772 EKGEVKEERQP
-787 LLDPGSDSET
+787 LLAAGSDGELDAEILT
-797 DVEVLGPV
+797 PA
-805 LAPLNKSVTKSQKPE
+805 LAALNKSVTKSQRPE
-820 TMEYDRSYSCLPMT
+820 PMEYDKSYICLPMT
-834 HEKPCVYMWSY
+834 HEKPCVYVWSY

-857 WIVKLAERLEQ
+857 RIVKLAERLEQ
-868 GLDDVEKL
+868 GLDEVEKL
-876 MRRPKAKAEERLREV
+876 LRRPKAKAEERFREV
-891 LEEFAA
+891 LEEFVG
-897 GCRLYS
+897 GCRQYS
-903 LSAERKTMAHPNNL
+903 LNAERKTIAHPNNL
-917 DRCRTKYMMRNI
+917 DRCRTKYLMRNI
-929 ILYAKQGLRVRRQLT
+929 ILYAKQGLRVRRHLT
-944 RANVK
+944 RDNVK
-949 EKVKEMRRILA
+949 EKVKETRRILA
-960 KLRFMAQEPQ
+960 KIRSMAKEPQ
-970 CTLPDILI
+970 CTLPDVLI

-990 RVPAQ
+990 RIPAQ

-1016 FLKVPGL
+1016 FMKVPGL

-1038 GVTKYAKNCMVELPK
+1038 GVTKYAKNCLAELP
-1053 EFKYLSESGQEITQ
+1053 EELFSETEQEIAQ
-1067 LSVYS
+1067 LSAYS
-1072 LPSRLSR
+1072 LPSWLRR

-1095 GILPAGDNGL
+1095 GILPADDNGL
-1105 SDPFARVVFSTY
+1105 SDPFARVVFSTH
-1117 CQTTRTVEE
+1117 CQTTRMLEE

-1141 IIDGKR
+1141 IIDGKK
-1147 EELKTETPIVIV
+1147 EELKTETPIIII
-1159 NLFNHSK
+1159 NLFSHNK
-1166 FGSPEFLGQAFA
+1166 F
-1178 VPHVKLVDEPYSK
+1178 
-1191 PALQFFDFYKG
+1191 
-1202 TKAAG
+1202 
-1207 ELIATFELIE
+1207 
-1217 LDYSGYLEPSLPED
+1217 PSVPED
-1231 MEPKEPS
+1231 VEPKEPD
-1238 YLEDPRDG
+1238 YLEDPRAG

-1276 NLFEVDQPQV
+1276 NLFEVDEPQV

-1295 ESEVIVAYKE
+1295 ESEVITSYKE
-1305 NPSFTEVV
+1305 NPNFTELV

-1347 THVVS
+1347 SHVVS
-1352 DVMKFS
+1352 NVMKFS
-1358 PRELEEEET
+1358 PRELEEEPEH
-1367 ENVPRA
+1367 VPKA
-1373 RKVSSQHLHSQTG
+1373 CNVSSHHLPSQTVVNIG
-1386 PATGDP
+1386 QAAGDP
-1392 GPSTHPL
+1392 GSSTHPL
-1399 SLVKAPLKKIPI
+1399 SFVKAPLKKILI
-1411 NKLAKKEDEYDE
+1411 NKLVKKEDEE
-1423 EKPDL
+1423 EKPEL

-1434 SKYYESLK
+1434 SKYYASLK
-1442 ELYNQTRI
+1442 ELYNQACS

-1469 AAYID
+1469 ASSID

-1484 AEPARPKRKLIATL
+1484 AEPAQPKRKLIATL
-1498 QIYNSELENEFGNFE
+1498 QIYNSELEHEFGNFE
-1513 DWLCIFPLHRG
+1513 DWLRIFPLHRG
-1524 KANEDEDGNEDEHF
+1524 KANEDEDGNEDEHY
-1538 VGKYKGSFYVYPTVE
+1538 VGKYKGSFYVYPTEE
-1553 ASKEPRVSQGV
+1553 AATEPKVSQGI
-1564 PRNRPIKVLIRVYI
+1564 PRNRPIKVLVRVYI

-1596 VVVTVGQE
+1596 VVVTVGQQQ
-1604 RKDTKERYIPKQLNP
+1604 KDTKERYIPKQLNP

-1668 RANCGVALQ
+1668 RANCGVAAQ
-1677 YDIDGYNMWRDA
+1677 YDLNGYNMWRDA

-1702 TSLPAAEYRQEEV
+1702 NSIPAAEYRWEEI
-1715 KVGNKIFKVPPEAF
+1715 KVDNKIFKVPPEAF
-1729 PEEASARNQRGVA
+1729 PEGTEGLLNWSLKQLPVVSNACVEASVRNKRGVA
-1742 DENCSVD
+1742 DENLSLDV
-1749 DEHKALYVLQHWEEM
+1749 EHKALYVLQHWEEM
-1764 PGCGY
+1764 PGYGY

-1807 PPPVNIKPR
+1807 PPPINIKPR
-1816 LPISYELRVIIWNTD
+1816 LPVSYELRVIIWNTD
-1831 DVILDDVNPITG
+1831 NVILGDVNPVTG

-1858 DHDKQETDVHFN
+1858 DRDKQETDVHFN

-1894 ITYKKKDSVFSVE
+1894 ITYKKKDSVFSME

-1980 IRLEDQEDKEREE
+1980 IKLRDQEDDEREE
-1993 RKAKQKRKKKK
+1993 RECKKKKKTK
-2004 WSSSVKQEDIEFTD
+2004 WSSSVRPEDMEFTD
-2018 PSGNKYL
+2018 ASGNKYF

-2030 EVEFQLLTVEEAEK
+2030 EAEFQLLTVEEADK
-2044 SPVGLGRKE
+2044 SPVGLGRKG
-2053 PEPLEKPNRPKTSFN
+2053 PEPLEKPNRPKTTFN

-2082 KRYKKYIIVLFLV
+2082 KRYKKYIIVLFV
-2095 ALLTVFLV
+2095 VTVLTIFLV
-2103 LLIYTM
+2103 LLVYTM